1 MGGMPHPEQ
10 APITRAVRV
19 RTSPPADHKPSGQTR
34 IFRFARALICPLRLA
49 GLTTRG
55 PRPEAELGPTG
66 ATATSAVV
74 TYWGSAFRDGGVI
87 DPSMVVQHDSPRK
100 PFPRVWD
107 GRAEMIVILACD
119 QMREALPL
127 SDGRRAVWEI
137 MTNMSTGTT
146 PGDSRQPGRADTSE
160 HDARELV
167 ERLRSAPAEE
177 IITDLFSTLL
187 SAAQVKLGRRDAR
200 LFIDLCAQALE
211 YAGRYVPDEL
221 GKQVETAL
229 GQLRLA
235 QVSAENEGAK
245 GEPEP
250 NDLSQIPKPPTVGNR
265 VEADSG
271 HQSASPASK
280 LWVPG
285 Q

>member
-1 MGGMPHPEQ
+1 MM
-10 APITRAVRV
+10 
-19 RTSPPADHKPSGQTR
+19 
-34 IFRFARALICPLRLA
+34 
-49 GLTTRG
+49 
-55 PRPEAELGPTG
+55 
-66 ATATSAVV
+66 
-74 TYWGSAFRDGGVI
+74 
-87 DPSMVVQHDSPRK
+87 
-100 PFPRVWD
+100 
-107 GRAEMIVILACD
+107 
-119 QMREALPL
+119 
-127 SDGRRAVWEI
+127 
-137 MTNMSTGTT
+137 NMSTETT
-146 PGDSRQPGRADTSE
+146 QGDSQQPGRADTSE
-160 HDARELV
+160 NDARELV

-200 LFIDLCAQALE
+200 LFIDLCAQVLE

-235 QVSAENEGAK
+235 QVSAENKVAK

-250 NDLSQIPKPPTVGNR
+250 NDLSQIPTSPTVGNR
-265 VEADSG
+265 DEADSG

>member
-1 MGGMPHPEQ
+1 
-10 APITRAVRV
+10 
-19 RTSPPADHKPSGQTR
+19 
-34 IFRFARALICPLRLA
+34 
-49 GLTTRG
+49 
-55 PRPEAELGPTG
+55 
-66 ATATSAVV
+66 
-74 TYWGSAFRDGGVI
+74 
-87 DPSMVVQHDSPRK
+87 
-100 PFPRVWD
+100 
-107 GRAEMIVILACD
+107 MI
-119 QMREALPL
+119 
-127 SDGRRAVWEI
+127 
-137 MTNMSTGTT
+137 NMSTETT
-146 PGDSRQPGRADTSE
+146 QGDSQQPGRADTSE
-160 HDARELV
+160 KDARELV

-177 IITDLFSTLL
+177 IIADLFSTLL

-235 QVSAENEGAK
+235 QVSAENKVAK

-250 NDLSQIPKPPTVGNR
+250 NDLSEIPRSPTVGNR

-285 Q
+285 R

>member
-1 MGGMPHPEQ
+1 MM
-10 APITRAVRV
+10 
-19 RTSPPADHKPSGQTR
+19 
-34 IFRFARALICPLRLA
+34 
-49 GLTTRG
+49 
-55 PRPEAELGPTG
+55 
-66 ATATSAVV
+66 
-74 TYWGSAFRDGGVI
+74 
-87 DPSMVVQHDSPRK
+87 
-100 PFPRVWD
+100 
-107 GRAEMIVILACD
+107 
-119 QMREALPL
+119 
-127 SDGRRAVWEI
+127 
-137 MTNMSTGTT
+137 NMSTEATQ
-146 PGDSRQPGRADTSE
+146 GDSQQPGRADTSE
-160 HDARELV
+160 SDARELV

-177 IITDLFSTLL
+177 IITELFSTLL
-187 SAAQVKLGRRDAR
+187 STAQVKLGRRDAR

-211 YAGRYVPDEL
+211 YSGRYLSEEL

-271 HQSASPASK
+271 PQSASPSSK

-285 Q
+285 R